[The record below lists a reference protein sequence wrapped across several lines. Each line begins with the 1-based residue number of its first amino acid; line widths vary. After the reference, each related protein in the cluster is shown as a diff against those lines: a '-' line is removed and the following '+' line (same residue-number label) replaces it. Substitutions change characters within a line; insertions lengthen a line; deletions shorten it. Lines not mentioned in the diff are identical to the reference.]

1 MIYGIIILKICIF
14 LKTASNANNENKTK
28 YMTAFYNGVKL
39 SSDDEVKIIHDAKYE
54 KCDLAVIFGFYGK
67 NMGDLQK
74 FRKHIYKNQKENNKE
89 CIFIDADLFRFLG
102 KKGELDKN
110 NDNQNTFVRLSY
122 KSIFFDKMFDPNYDE
137 YSDERWNIISS
148 TKKIK
153 LSEYKNNGRH
163 ILICLNSS
171 PNHGYGWSAGN
182 LDVYKWA
189 DNKIKEIRKYSNRP
203 IILRFHP
210 NAKDE
215 VKSSIPISLFASN
228 KDIYYSGGIIPG
240 KPIHSRLSNDRNI
253 IKNTSLI
260 DDCKDAWCAVAYN
273 TSSIITPMIYG
284 IPTFS
289 SEKSCPIYSISNNDI
304 KNINTPKLFDRTK
317 WLNEISYSLWNHN
330 EINNGDMW
338 KYYRKFVLFE

>member
-1 MIYGIIILKICIF
+1 MKVCIF
-14 LKTASNANNENKTK
+14 SQTSSKAKDKIK
-28 YMTAFYNGVKL
+28 YMNAFYNGIKHIGV
-39 SSDDEVKIIHDAKYE
+39 DDVEMINNLVYE
-54 KCDLAVIFGFYGK
+54 KCDIAIIFGFYGQ
-67 NMGDLQK
+67 NMGDIQK
-74 FRKHIYKNQKENNKE
+74 FRKHIYKNQIKNNKE

-102 KKGELDKN
+102 ENGAKDKN
-110 NDNQNTFVRLSY
+110 NDNENTFVRLPY
-122 KSIFFDKMFDPNYDE
+122 KSVFFDKMKSFDDDDNR
-137 YSDERWNIISS
+137 RWKIISN

-153 LSEYKNNGRH
+153 LNEYRTDGEH
-163 ILICLNSS
+163 ILLCLNSN
-171 PNHGYGWSAGN
+171 PKYGFGWSAGD
-182 LDVYKWA
+182 LDIYKWA
-189 DNKIKEIRKYSNRP
+189 SNKVEEIRKYSNRR
-203 IILRFHP
+203 ILIRFHP
-210 NAKDE
+210 NAKEDVQSTIPLE
-215 VKSSIPISLFASN
+215 LFSSH
-228 KDIYYSGGIIPG
+228 KDIYFSGGV
-240 KPIHSRLSNDRNI
+240 LSENKNI

-317 WLNEISYSLWNHN
+317 WLNKISYSLWNHN